1 MNTNASFSMA
11 PSHPSM
17 LETFLGLALVTLLSA
32 GAWSLFSSLPAYG
45 GQSTP
50 PPTVQFAVPA
60 PAPMCFNLTREQVQ
74 AQGAEPGCPTDPM
87 SYRPATLHQV
97 NI

>member
-1 MNTNASFSMA
+1 MNTQTSFSLA

-17 LETFLGLALVTLLSA
+17 LEAFLGLALVTLLSV

-45 GQSTP
+45 GQPTP
-50 PPTVQFAVPA
+50 QPTVQFAVPA

-74 AQGAEPGCPTDPM
+74 AQGAEPGCPADLM
-87 SYRPATLHQV
+87 AYRPATLHQV
-97 NI
+97 NG